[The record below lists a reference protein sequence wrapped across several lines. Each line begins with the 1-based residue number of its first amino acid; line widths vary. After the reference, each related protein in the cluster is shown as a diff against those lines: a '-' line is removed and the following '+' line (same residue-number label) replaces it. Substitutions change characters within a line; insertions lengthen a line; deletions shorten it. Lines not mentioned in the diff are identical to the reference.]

1 MAAMRLP
8 IGHCS
13 TRSSIPQPVHRGC
26 RSTTVAALASASR
39 STPAWSSS
47 PMAPKIP
54 SAASSAFSPAIPV
67 PAFFATPMLVIL
79 ARSSSLLLTTSIS
92 PCSRCGEIDVVA
104 GIGDAGRLGRFK
116 AVRGSPTPVQRARDR
131 HGYFCGTLR
140 IGLLIHRNR
149 MQKLIECVPNF
160 SEGRDQN
167 VIRQITDAV
176 KSTDGVSLL
185 DIDPGASTNRT
196 VVTFV
201 GSPDAAVEA
210 AFRAIKKAAELI
222 DMRKHKGAHP
232 RMGAT
237 DVCPFIPVS
246 NVSWDEAVE
255 CARKLGKRVS
265 EELKI
270 PVYLYEKAAKD
281 NARSNLAVIRAGEY
295 EGFFEKI
302 KQPEWKP
309 DFGPAVFNKNSGAT
323 VIGVRDFLVA
333 YNANLNTK
341 SVRRAN
347 SVAFDVREQGR
358 VKTEDGTPSGKPV
371 LGLNGEPVRI
381 PGILKHVK
389 AIGWFVKEYGIAQV
403 SMNLTNIEETPLH
416 VAFDAC
422 VQAAAERGLRVT
434 GSEIV
439 GMVPKKSLVDAGR
452 YFLRKQRCSEGAS
465 EEELMDIAIRSMGL
479 GELKPFDPIEKVIE
493 LKIQSTESKKSLV
506 KMNMREFCNETLS
519 DSPAPGGGSV
529 AALMG
534 ALGASLGGMV
544 ANLSAGKRGWDDKLE
559 YFSDW
564 AVKAQQLKDELL
576 SLVDEDTA
584 AFNKV
589 IDSFALPKASAEEKT
604 ARSAAIEAATKYAA
618 EVPVKVMETA
628 SRSYALLAEMAERGN
643 PASVSDVGVG
653 ALAIRACIDGA
664 ALNVRINLANL
675 KDEKFKSDLQ
685 KKVRKLQAD
694 SESAFKKIDQIVQSK
709 LT

>member
-1 MAAMRLP
+1 
-8 IGHCS
+8 
-13 TRSSIPQPVHRGC
+13 
-26 RSTTVAALASASR
+26 
-39 STPAWSSS
+39 
-47 PMAPKIP
+47 
-54 SAASSAFSPAIPV
+54 
-67 PAFFATPMLVIL
+67 
-79 ARSSSLLLTTSIS
+79 
-92 PCSRCGEIDVVA
+92 
-104 GIGDAGRLGRFK
+104 
-116 AVRGSPTPVQRARDR
+116 
-131 HGYFCGTLR
+131 
-140 IGLLIHRNR
+140 

-167 VIRQITDAV
+167 VIREITDAI
-176 KSTDGVSLL
+176 KSVDGVSLL
-185 DIDPGASTNRT
+185 DVDPGASTNRT

-210 AFRAIKKAAELI
+210 AFRGIKKAAELI

-246 NVSWDEAVE
+246 NVNWEEAID
-255 CARKLGKRVS
+255 CANRLAKRVGD
-265 EELKI
+265 ELKI
-270 PVYLYEKAAKD
+270 PIYLYERAAK
-281 NARSNLAVIRAGEY
+281 NKSRSNLSVIRVGEY

-302 KQPEWKP
+302 RQPEWKP
-309 DFGPAVFNKNSGAT
+309 DFGPAVFNEKSGAT

-333 YNANLNTK
+333 YNVNLNTK

-358 VKTEDGTPSGKPV
+358 VQTEDGTPGGKPV
-371 LGLNGEPVRI
+371 LDANGEPIRV
-381 PGILKHVK
+381 PGMLKHVK

-416 VAFDAC
+416 AAFDAC
-422 VQAAAERGLRVT
+422 CESAAKRGLRVT

-452 YFLRKQRCSEGAS
+452 YFLRKQKWSEGVS
-465 EEELMDIAIRSMGL
+465 DEELIDIAIRSMGL
-479 GELKPFDPIEKVIE
+479 SELRPFDPKEKVIE
-493 LKIQSTESKKSLV
+493 FKIESAEPRSSLA
-506 KMNMREFCNETLS
+506 KMNLREFCNETLS

-529 AALMG
+529 AAFMG

-559 YFSDW
+559 YFSGW

-589 IDSFALPKASAEEKT
+589 MDAFALSKESAEEKA
-604 ARSAAIEAATKYAA
+604 ARSAAIEQATKYAA
-618 EVPVKVMETA
+618 EVPLKVMETA
-628 SRSYALLAEMAERGN
+628 SKSYELLAGMAEKGN

-653 ALAIRACIDGA
+653 ALATRACIEGA
-664 ALNVRINLANL
+664 ALNVRINLTQL
-675 KDEKFKSDLQ
+675 KDEKFKGALAQRMQNIS
-685 KKVRKLQAD
+685 AD
-694 SESAFKKIDQIVQSK
+694 SDAQFEKITKIVERQLSK
-709 LT
+709 S